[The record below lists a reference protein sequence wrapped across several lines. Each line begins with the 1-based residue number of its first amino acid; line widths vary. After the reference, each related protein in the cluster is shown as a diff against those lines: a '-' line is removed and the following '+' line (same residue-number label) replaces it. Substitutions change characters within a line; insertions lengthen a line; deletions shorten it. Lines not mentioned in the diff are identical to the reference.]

1 MKTDLRIA
9 VAGIIAYFA
18 LTLLLLP
25 VSEYPRAIGGAALV
39 FGIVAVVARRL
50 GRGPVPGLSVFGVAC
65 AAGAVLVMPTLPAMG
80 GTVMRAIPL
89 GFFGMQLAA
98 LLWAVLRW
106 RPRRP
111 AGKRV
116 RLVATLVGGAA
127 AAVSLSILATIGIVL
142 GLLRGFEAVPA
153 LAFVYVAYFV
163 GALAA
168 AIVYWLLQSI
178 AHLATGR
185 YLIGALGGI
194 CFYGA
199 IAPVVS
205 MMEEKPM
212 GLWMMLVV
220 AAIAGGL
227 VGPALAL
234 EYEGD
239 ESEAGAPAV

>member
-1 MKTDLRIA
+1 MKTDFRLA
-9 VAGIIAYFA
+9 VAGITAYFA

-25 VSEYPRAIGGAALV
+25 VSEYLRAIGGAALI
-39 FGIVAVVARRL
+39 FGMVAVVARRL
-50 GRGPVPGLSVFGVAC
+50 GRGSVPGLSVLGVAF
-65 AAGAVLVMPTLPAMG
+65 AAFAILVMPTLPAMG

-89 GFFGMQLAA
+89 GFFGVQLAA
-98 LLWAVLRW
+98 LFWAVLRW
-106 RPRRP
+106 RPRSP
-111 AGKRV
+111 ATKRV
-116 RLVATLVGGAA
+116 PLVATLVGGAA
-127 AAVSLSILATIGIVL
+127 AAVSLSILATIGILL
-142 GLLRGFEAVPA
+142 GLLHGLDAVPA
-153 LAFVYVAYFV
+153 LAFVYVSYFV

-185 YLIGALGGI
+185 YLIGVLGGI

-205 MMEEKPM
+205 VIDEKPM
-212 GLWMMLVV
+212 SPWMMLVV

-234 EYEGD
+234 EYEDD